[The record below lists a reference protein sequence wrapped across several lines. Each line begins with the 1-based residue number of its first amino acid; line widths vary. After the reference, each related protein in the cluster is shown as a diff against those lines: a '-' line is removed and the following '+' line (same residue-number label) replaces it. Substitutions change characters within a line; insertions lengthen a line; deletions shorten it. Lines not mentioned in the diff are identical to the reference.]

1 MTPELIELAIATFV
15 TLFVV
20 IDPIAVAPI
29 FASMTEGTDR
39 AHQKTMAYRGSFVA
53 TTVMLFFALIGESF
67 LSILGISMDAFR
79 VAGGMLLFL
88 IAMEMVFDH
97 RTERRQKR
105 ADKFVEEHE
114 QEIIEHPDDIS
125 VFPIAVPLLSGP
137 GSIATVMLMM
147 SGQQGNTTAQ
157 VTIVVAMLLVLGI
170 SLLLLLVSAKMMKIL
185 GSSVAAVLTR
195 VLGIVLAAMAAQ
207 FVLDGVLGAI
217 NKI

>member
-1 MTPELIELAIATFV
+1 MSPELIELAIATFV

-20 IDPIAVAPI
+20 IDPVAVAPI

-39 AHQKTMAYRGSFVA
+39 AHQKSMAYRGTIVGTSVL
-53 TTVMLFFALIGESF
+53 LFFALIGESF
-67 LSILGISMDAFR
+67 LGILGISMDAFR

-88 IAMEMVFDH
+88 IAMEMVFEQ

-105 ADKFVEEHE
+105 ADKFKEEHE

-147 SGQQGNTTAQ
+147 SGQQGNDMAQ
-157 VTIVVAMLLVLGI
+157 ATILATIFVVMII
-170 SLLLLLVSAKMMKIL
+170 SLGFLLMAGQMMKLL
-185 GSSVAAVLTR
+185 GAAMTSVITR

-207 FVLDGVLGAI
+207 FVLDGVKGVFVG
-217 NKI
+217 